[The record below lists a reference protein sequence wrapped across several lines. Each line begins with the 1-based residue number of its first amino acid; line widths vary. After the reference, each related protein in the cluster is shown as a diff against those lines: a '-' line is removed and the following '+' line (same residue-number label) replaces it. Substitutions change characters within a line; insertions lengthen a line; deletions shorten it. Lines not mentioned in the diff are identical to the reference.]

1 MKILSSLLLIL
12 VGTMVFGI
20 PSQSYADP
28 QLDTL
33 LNIAT
38 QARDN
43 LGITISQISNVPAE
57 INQLYSQGSNE
68 TDALG
73 KAINQHNTNSAKQHF
88 LAAMKFF
95 KETNDQINSLN
106 ATSSNDQQKTEV
118 IQLRGE
124 IARLENMGNLLK
136 SIASKNNIDINFT
149 NFDEMIQSANQDL
162 DSGNLD
168 DASKQ
173 LQNANNFVVATH
185 NSLTNIA
192 QERIFEREKNFAEN
206 QIVQLNKTSQ
216 LNATQNVIPV
226 NSSRAAPIT
235 NNSNITP
242 PIVHNNIT
250 PPITN
255 NSNITPPIVHNNIT
269 PSIVH
274 NNITPPITNNSN
286 ITPPITN
293 NSNITPPITNNSNIT
308 PPITN
313 NSNITPPIAHNS
325 NITTENNPRDM
336 VAELKKLVSEGKVD
350 QAINLI
356 KIIQAYQKAQS
367 TEKSVEMSSPT
378 NSTVP
383 NTPPLTPTSPTSPTN
398 ITASGQNTG
407 HNDHKKT
414 QNDHK
419 PETQNHHQN

>member
-43 LGITISQISNVPAE
+43 LGITISQISNVSVE

-73 KAINQHNTNSAKQHF
+73 EAINQHDTNSAKQHF
-88 LAAMKFF
+88 LAAMEFF
-95 KETNDQINSLN
+95 KETNDQINSLDT
-106 ATSSNDQQKTEV
+106 TSSNDQQKTEI

-136 SIASKNNIDINFT
+136 SIASENNIDINFT
-149 NFDEMIQSANQDL
+149 NFDEIIQSANQDL

-168 DASKQ
+168 NASKQ
-173 LQNANNFVVATH
+173 LQNANDFVVETH

-226 NSSRAAPIT
+226 NSSRTA
-235 NNSNITP
+235 S
-242 PIVHNNIT
+242 
-250 PPITN
+250 
-255 NSNITPPIVHNNIT
+255 
-269 PSIVH
+269 
-274 NNITPPITNNSN
+274 ITNNSN

-313 NSNITPPIAHNS
+313 N
-325 NITTENNPRDM
+325 
-336 VAELKKLVSEGKVD
+336 
-350 QAINLI
+350 
-356 KIIQAYQKAQS
+356 
-367 TEKSVEMSSPT
+367 
-378 NSTVP
+378 
-383 NTPPLTPTSPTSPTN
+383 
-398 ITASGQNTG
+398 
-407 HNDHKKT
+407 
-414 QNDHK
+414 
-419 PETQNHHQN
+419 

>member
-43 LGITISQISNVPAE
+43 LGITISQISNVSVE

-73 KAINQHNTNSAKQHF
+73 EAINQHDTNSAKQHF
-88 LAAMKFF
+88 LAAMEFF
-95 KETNDQINSLN
+95 KETNDQINSLDT
-106 ATSSNDQQKTEV
+106 TSSNDQQKTEI

-136 SIASKNNIDINFT
+136 SIASENNIDINFT
-149 NFDEMIQSANQDL
+149 NFDEIIQSANQDL

-168 DASKQ
+168 NASKQ
-173 LQNANNFVVATH
+173 LQNANDFVVETH

-226 NSSRAAPIT
+226 NSSRTA
-235 NNSNITP
+235 S
-242 PIVHNNIT
+242 
-250 PPITN
+250 
-255 NSNITPPIVHNNIT
+255 
-269 PSIVH
+269 
-274 NNITPPITNNSN
+274 ITNNSN

-308 PPITN
+308 
-313 NSNITPPIAHNS
+313 
-325 NITTENNPRDM
+325 TENNPGDM
-336 VAELKKLVSEGKVD
+336 VAELKKLVSEGKID

-356 KIIQAYQKAQS
+356 KIIQAYQKAQL

-383 NTPPLTPTSPTSPTN
+383 NTPPHTPISPTSSTN
-398 ITASGQNTG
+398 ITAPEQDTG

-414 QNDHK
+414 QNEHK
-419 PETQNHHQN
+419 PEIQNHHQN